1 MQNMA
6 STGEEKMLLD
16 VVERDVM
23 TRGLVELIKPAV
35 DEIDERVVCV
45 RQSQLDLRHQIDSLY
60 EDLKKIVES
69 DTVPI
74 DLEPYV
80 KKLNNSRRRVMLVS
94 SILQNVQGR
103 LTKLQQN
110 ISKETAKRK
119 SMLDPVSPAH
129 QK

>member
-1 MQNMA
+1 MQVAMA
-6 STGEEKMLLD
+6 GEAEKLD
-16 VVERDVM
+16 IMMERGVM

-35 DEIDERVVCV
+35 DEIDGSVVCV
-45 RQSQLDLRHQIDSLY
+45 RQSQLDLRHKIDSLY

-103 LTKLQQN
+103 LNKLQQN